1 MVEIRTAQEFSFFDL
16 LDIAWEMARS
26 TFLEVVR
33 EVLETMDQAILET
46 RDQQRYEVK
55 QFCDRGFEV
64 GLGYLQFARRQ
75 YWDREKQDW
84 AYLLDE
90 TLQIP
95 EGQRVSDWLRAKA
108 VEAAADAR
116 SYRAAADEIQRQFG
130 YRALSHESIRQ
141 YTLQVGETLA
151 KQMARPQAE
160 KERRQAKLVF
170 VETDGFWPGMQQRR
184 KREVRVAVTYE
195 GWEKR
200 SPGSEAQT
208 LVHRQDMVIPWG
220 QDVWEQVRDQLELE
234 YDLSETWVV
243 INGDRAV
250 WIRQGVGYFPRA
262 IYQVD
267 RFHLVRD
274 LKRAL
279 RKQTEYEAEAQ
290 EAVQAGDADRVLRVL
305 ALAEKGAKEA
315 KERDAI
321 RKLRRDLTTMPEA
334 ICDYR
339 VQLRAR
345 GVSTEELRGMGVAES
360 AVARY
365 SARLRQG
372 GGRSWS
378 PDGLMAMAHVLVAK
392 FRGTLRLAV
401 RHTERLS
408 GLEEALREAPVR
420 ARQRVVDTVSE
431 RLDWAR
437 HGHMPALDLGRN
449 ASGGLSRTFRR
460 LIYSAAS

>member
-16 LDIAWEMARS
+16 LDIAWEMARG

-33 EVLETMDQAILET
+33 EVLETVDQAILET
-46 RDQQRYEVK
+46 RDKQRYEAK
-55 QFCDRGFEV
+55 QFCNRRFEV
-64 GLGYLQFARRQ
+64 GLGYLEFARRQ

-90 TLQIP
+90 ALQIP
-95 EGQRVSDWLRAKA
+95 EGQRVSDWLRARA

-130 YRALSHESIRQ
+130 YRVLSHESIRQ
-141 YTLQVGETLA
+141 YTVQVGETLA
-151 KQMARPQAE
+151 KQMARPQVE
-160 KERRQAKLVF
+160 RERRQAKLVF
-170 VETDGFWPGMQQRR
+170 VEADGFWPGMQQRR

-200 SPGSEAQT
+200 SPGSETQT

-243 INGDRAV
+243 INGDRAA
-250 WIRQGVGYFPRA
+250 WIRQGVEYFPRA
-262 IYQVD
+262 LYQVD
-267 RFHLVRD
+267 RFHLMRD

-279 RKQTEYEAEAQ
+279 RNQPEYGAEAK

-305 ALAEKGAKEA
+305 TLAEKGAKEV
-315 KERDAI
+315 KERDVI
-321 RKLRRDLTTMPEA
+321 RKLRRDLARMPEA

-339 VQLRAR
+339 VQLRSR
-345 GVSTEELRGMGVAES
+345 GVSTEELQGMGVAES

-365 SARLRQG
+365 SVRLRQG

-378 PDGLMAMAHVLVAK
+378 PHGLMAMAHVLVAK
-392 FRGTLRLAV
+392 FRGILRLAV
-401 RHTERLS
+401 RQTERLA
-408 GLEEALREAPVR
+408 GLEEVLSDAPVR
-420 ARQRVVDTVSE
+420 VRQRVVDAVSE

-437 HGHMPALDLGRN
+437 HGHVPALNLGRN

-460 LIYSAAS
+460 LIYSPTS